1 MDANKVG
8 KAIAFLRRKKGYTQ
22 NKLAEKL
29 GVSDKAVSKWERES
43 RGYKP
48 ISKEICLIWS
58 SEQGRRA
65 NALALGADE
74 RRDKLR

>member
-1 MDANKVG
+1 M
-8 KAIAFLRRKKGYTQ
+8 IL
-22 NKLAEKL
+22 
-29 GVSDKAVSKWERES
+29 EREQF
-43 RGYKP
+43 
-48 ISKEICLIWS
+48 EWS

>member
-1 MDANKVG
+1 MKKYYNFKRKGNIIFVG
-8 KAIAFLRRKKGYTQ
+8 K
-22 NKLAEKL
+22 
-29 GVSDKAVSKWERES
+29 RES

-48 ISKEICLIWS
+48 ISKEISLIWS